1 MIGPLSLFS
10 VYHWWKNISPAYNQG
25 SLRLQRAA
33 FYFKARGISS
43 KYVAEKLENV
53 FYYNC
58 FKVCKNYIFFIC
70 FCDIQS
76 SLIDDG
82 IMVWRMRSLQL
93 CTEAAVH
100 CGENEIQ
107 MCLC

>member
-1 MIGPLSLFS
+1 MLQKSL
-10 VYHWWKNISPAYNQG
+10 KM
-25 SLRLQRAA
+25 
-33 FYFKARGISS
+33 YFITTALN
-43 KYVAEKLENV
+43 A
-53 FYYNC
+53 
-58 FKVCKNYIFFIC
+58 CKNYIFFIC